1 MESSRQT
8 GSHDSSIAQLT
19 RAELEQL
26 VTERTQ
32 AMRETSETLT
42 AQNEEI
48 IAMNEELVSQN
59 EEITAMN
66 EEIITLNQKLSAINT
81 DLERRVEERTS
92 ELTAAHQELLA
103 QHEEIRAAHDELL
116 RNDEIQNALRE
127 IAEAALTVSLE
138 QLYDT
143 IHQVVR
149 RVLRVENIYI
159 TLVDQDSERIVRP
172 YSTGRTNN
180 VPQQRSQ
187 GKGWTEYVMRLRQAV
202 HITQPLLQR
211 LLSTG
216 EVTMQIENCH
226 EWLGAPLCGGQGE
239 CFGVIAI
246 FSTDA
251 SRGFAVD
258 DSAVLSIIAAQVS
271 LAIERKRAEESLQI
285 NENRLQ
291 RAQALA
297 RVGNWEI
304 DLAGGRVWASDQAY
318 RIYGLTKQGEYL
330 SMQTIRTV
338 VCPEDGPRLDRAMQ
352 LLLAG
357 EGTYDLEFTV
367 RRADNG
373 QETIVHS
380 RAEVV
385 ADAQGKPLKVLGV
398 IQDITERKQIEST
411 LIESEARYRAVLEQA
426 PEAVFLCDPESGEI
440 TETNSRFTDRFGYD
454 LDCHGPLTVYDL
466 TVDRPENIAVFLT
479 QVKNTG
485 VLPLQRRVVRH
496 RNGSYVQVERSGTL
510 VRYRD
515 RSVLVQTMRDV
526 SEEVRREQEIQR
538 DAELATRVQNALLKE
553 AEPSSHL
560 EITTIYEPHS
570 YVGGDLYFM
579 DWRYHGS
586 LLRGFLIDAAGHG
599 LATALHTSAMHVLLR
614 EVNELDL
621 PLPEQMRWLNR
632 RASQYFDDAAFAGA
646 VGFELD
652 LETRELRWSCAGMPH
667 VWLAGSDRQGIVAC
681 AGMYL
686 GICAGEV
693 FEMQTVPLAIGDSVC
708 FMTDGISEV
717 ISRNVDR
724 QPRNYGE
731 MMQLLR
737 AIASGNECHDDATA
751 ICIRVKSMPDSAI
764 AKEGWS
770 RTLRFNGYGDYQR
783 LKGEVR
789 KILAEL
795 TGREHS
801 LQEVAVHEA
810 LANAME
816 CRDGVPRQHRAR
828 LRINKVG
835 SWLIVRVKTS
845 RLGFAGNALLRR
857 LRSHPGEMFEFG
869 EDASMGRGIPI
880 MLATA
885 HRMTYN
891 SEGTELLLAWKLDH

>member
-1 MESSRQT
+1 MESSRQS
-8 GSHDSSIAQLT
+8 GGNDSSIAQLT

-32 AMRETSETLT
+32 AMRETRETLT

-66 EEIITLNQKLSAINT
+66 EEIITLNQKLTAINA

-92 ELTAAHQELLA
+92 ELTAAHQELTA

-116 RNDEIQNALRE
+116 RNAEIQTALRE
-127 IAEAALTVSLE
+127 IAEAALAATSLD
-138 QLYDT
+138 QLYET
-143 IHQVVR
+143 VHQVVK
-149 RVLRVENIYI
+149 RVMQAENIYV
-159 TLVDQDSERIVRP
+159 TLLDAESGRVVRP
-172 YSTGRTNN
+172 YSMGRPNN
-180 VPQQRSQ
+180 VPRRRPV
-187 GKGWTEYVMRLRQAV
+187 GKGWSEYAMQLRRTV

-211 LLSTG
+211 LLANG
-216 EVTMQIENCH
+216 EVTLQIENCN
-226 EWLGAPLCGGQGE
+226 EWLGAPLCNAQGE
-239 CFGVIAI
+239 PFGVIAI

-251 SRGFAVD
+251 SQGFGAD
-258 DSAVLSIIAAQVS
+258 DSAILSIIAAQVALS
-271 LAIERKRAEESLQI
+271 IERKRAEEALLAGES
-285 NENRLQ
+285 RLQ

-304 DLAGGRVWASDQAY
+304 DLARGQVWASNEAY

-338 VCPEDGPRLDRAMQ
+338 VRPEDGPRLDRAMQ

-357 EGTYDLEFTV
+357 EGKYDLEFTV

-385 ADAQGKPLKVLGV
+385 ADAQGNPLKVLGV
-398 IQDITERKQIEST
+398 IQDITERKQIENT

-426 PEAVFLCDPESGEI
+426 PEAIFICDPDSGQI
-440 TETNSRFTDRFGYD
+440 TETNSRFTERFGYD
-454 LDCHGPLTVYDL
+454 LKLHGPLTVYDL
-466 TVDRPENIAVFLT
+466 TVDHNQNIAGYLT
-479 QVKNTG
+479 QVKNVG
-485 VLPLQRRVVRH
+485 VLPLQRRVVQH

-510 VRYRD
+510 VRFRD

-526 SEEVRREQEIQR
+526 SEEVRREQAIHR
-538 DAELATRVQNALLKE
+538 DAELATRVQKALLKTVQ
-553 AEPSSHL
+553 PSPHL
-560 EITTIYEPHS
+560 EITTIYKPYS

-667 VWLAGSDRQGIVAC
+667 VWLSGSDRKGLVAC

-686 GICAGEV
+686 GICASEV
-693 FEMQTVPLAIGDSVC
+693 FEMQTFPLATGDSAC

-717 ISRNVDR
+717 IGRNGDR
-724 QPRNYGE
+724 QPQNYGE
-731 MMQLLR
+731 MVQLLR
-737 AIASGNECHDDATA
+737 AVASGSERHDDATA
-751 ICIRVKSMPDSAI
+751 ICIRVKSLPDSAI
-764 AKEGWS
+764 AKDGWP
-770 RTLRFNGYGDYQR
+770 RILRFNGYGDYQR

-789 KILAEL
+789 KILTEV
-795 TGREHS
+795 TGQEHS

-816 CRDGVPRQHRAR
+816 CRDGMPRQHRAR
-828 LRINKVG
+828 LRINKIG
-835 SWLIVRVKTS
+835 CWLIVRVKTS

-857 LRSHPGEMFEFG
+857 LRSHGELFAFS
-869 EDASMGRGIPI
+869 EDDSMGRGIPI
-880 MLATA
+880 MLATVDK
-885 HRMTYN
+885 MTYN
-891 SEGTELLLAWKLDH
+891 SEGTELLLAWKLDR

>member
-1 MESSRQT
+1 MDNNRSDNK
-8 GSHDSSIAQLT
+8 DSGAISQMT
-19 RAELEQL
+19 RAELEQIIAG
-26 VTERTQ
+26 RTLELRM
-32 AMRETSETLT
+32 ASDSLT
-42 AQNEEI
+42 A
-48 IAMNEELVSQN
+48 QN

-66 EEIITLNQKLSAINT
+66 EEIVTLNHKLAAINAG
-81 DLERRVEERTS
+81 LEHRIEERTV
-92 ELTAAHQELLA
+92 ELTAAHQELTA
-103 QHEEIRAAHDELL
+103 QHEEIRAANDELL
-116 RNDEIQNALRE
+116 RGAEIQTALRE
-127 IAEAALTVSLE
+127 IAEAALAATSLD
-138 QLYDT
+138 QLYET
-143 IHQVVR
+143 VHQVVKR
-149 RVLRVENIYI
+149 ILQAENIYI
-159 TLVDQDSERIVRP
+159 TLLEADSDRVVRP
-172 YSTGRTNN
+172 YSMGRTNN
-180 VPQQRSQ
+180 VPQRRPV
-187 GKGWTEYVMRLRQAV
+187 GKGWTEYVMQLRRTV
-202 HITQPLLQR
+202 HITQPLLKQ
-211 LLSTG
+211 LLSSG
-216 EVTMQIENCH
+216 EVTMQIERCN
-226 EWLGAPLCGGQGE
+226 EWLGAPLCNAQGE
-239 CFGVIAI
+239 PFGVIAI
-246 FSTDA
+246 FSSDA
-251 SRGFAVD
+251 AQGFSAE
-258 DSAVLSIIAAQVS
+258 DSAILSIIAAQVALS
-271 LAIERKRAEESLQI
+271 IDRKRAEEALLAGES
-285 NENRLQ
+285 RL
-291 RAQALA
+291 RRSQALA

-304 DLAGGRVWASDQAY
+304 DLGQRQVWASNEAY
-318 RIYGLTKQGEYL
+318 RIYGLEKQGEYL
-330 SMQTIRTV
+330 PMQTIRTV
-338 VCPEDGPRLDRAMQ
+338 VRPEDGPRLDRAMQ
-352 LLLAG
+352 LLLTG
-357 EGTYDLEFTV
+357 KEKYDLEFTI

-373 QETIVHS
+373 LETIVHS

-398 IQDITERKQIEST
+398 IQDITERKRIEST
-411 LIESEARYRAVLEQA
+411 LVESEARYRAVLEQA
-426 PEAVFLCDPESGEI
+426 PEAIFLCDPDTGEI
-440 TETNSRFTDRFGYD
+440 IETNSRFTDRFGYD
-454 LDCHGPLTVYDL
+454 LASHGPLTLYDL
-466 TVDRPENIAVFLT
+466 SVDRPENIAVFLA

-496 RNGSYVQVERSGTL
+496 SNGSYVQVERSGTL

-515 RSVLVQTMRDV
+515 SSMLVQTMRDV
-526 SEEVRREQEIQR
+526 SEEVRREQEIRR

-667 VWLAGSDRQGIVAC
+667 VWLDGSDRRGIVAC

-686 GICAGEV
+686 GICASEA
-693 FEMQTVPLAIGDSVC
+693 FEMQTLPLSVGDSVC

-717 ISRNVDR
+717 IDRNVDR
-724 QPRNYGE
+724 QPQDYSE
-731 MMQLLR
+731 MVQLLR
-737 AIASGNECHDDATA
+737 AIASGSERHDDATA
-751 ICIRVKSMPDSAI
+751 ICIRVKSLPDSAI
-764 AKEGWS
+764 TKDGWP
-770 RTLRFNGYGDYQR
+770 RTLRLNGYGDYQR

-789 KILAEL
+789 KILAEV
-795 TGREHS
+795 TDQEHS

-828 LRINKVG
+828 LRINRIG

-845 RLGFAGNALLRR
+845 RLGFAGNTLLRR
-857 LRSHPGEMFEFG
+857 LRSHGELFAFS
-869 EDASMGRGIPI
+869 EDDSMGRGIPI

-891 SEGTELLLAWKLDH
+891 SEGTELLLAWKLDRCAGVFAPTQNIKE

>member
-1 MESSRQT
+1 MESSRQA
-8 GSHDSSIAQLT
+8 SNNDSSIAQLT

-26 VTERTQ
+26 VVERTQ
-32 AMRETSETLT
+32 AMRETRETLT

-66 EEIITLNQKLSAINT
+66 EEINDLNQKLSAINN
-81 DLERRVEERTS
+81 DLEHRVEARTS

-116 RNDEIQNALRE
+116 RNAEIQSALKE
-127 IAEAALTVSLE
+127 IAEAALTVPLD
-138 QLYDT
+138 QLYET
-143 IHQVVR
+143 IHQVVS
-149 RVLRVENIYI
+149 RVLQVENIYI
-159 TLVDQDSERIVRP
+159 TLLDPDSGRIVRP

-180 VPQQRSQ
+180 VPLQRFH
-187 GKGWTEYVMRLRQAV
+187 GKGWTEYVMRQRQAV
-202 HITQPLLQR
+202 HITPMLLNK
-211 LLSTG
+211 LFSAG

-226 EWLGAPLCGGQGE
+226 EWLGAPLCDGQGE

-246 FSTDA
+246 FTTDA
-251 SRGFAVD
+251 ARGFAVD

-285 NENRLQ
+285 NESRLQ
-291 RAQALA
+291 RAQTLA

-304 DLAGGRVWASDQAY
+304 DLAGGQVWASDQAY
-318 RIYGLTKQGEYL
+318 RIYGLRKKSGYL
-330 SMQTIRTV
+330 SLAEIRSV
-338 VCPEDGPRLDRAMQ
+338 VSPEESLRLDQAMQ
-352 LLLAG
+352 KLLAG
-357 EGTYDLEFTV
+357 TAEYDLEFTLH
-367 RRADNG
+367 RADDG
-373 QETIVHS
+373 QEVKVHS

-385 ADAQGKPLKVLGV
+385 VDSQGKPLQVLGV
-398 IQDITERKQIEST
+398 IQDITERKRIESI
-411 LIESEARYRAVLEQA
+411 LVDSEARYRAVLEQA
-426 PEAVFLCDPESGEI
+426 PEAVFICDPDTGQI
-440 TETNSRFTDRFGYD
+440 NETNSRFVERFGYD
-454 LDCHGPLTVYDL
+454 LMRHGPLTVYDL
-466 TVDRPENIAVFLT
+466 TVDRPENIGGFLA

-485 VLPLQRRVVRH
+485 SLPLQRRVVRH

-510 VRYRD
+510 VRYGD

-526 SEEVRREQEIQR
+526 SEEVRREQEIRR
-538 DAELATRVQNALLKE
+538 DAELATRVQNALLK
-553 AEPSSHL
+553 AAGPSEHL
-560 EITTIYEPHS
+560 EIITVYEPHS

-579 DWRYHGS
+579 DWRYGGK

-621 PLPEQMRWLNR
+621 PLTEQMRWLNR
-632 RASQYFDDAAFAGA
+632 RAGQYFDDAAFAGA

-667 VWLAGSDRQGIVAC
+667 VWLDGRDRQELVAC
-681 AGMYL
+681 PGMYL
-686 GICAGEV
+686 GICSTED
-693 FEMQTVPLAIGDSVC
+693 FELQSVPLRVGDSVC

-717 ISRNVDR
+717 IARRIGER
-724 QPRNYGE
+724 QPQGYNE
-731 MMQLLR
+731 MVQLL
-737 AIASGNECHDDATA
+737 ISVASGNERHDDATA
-751 ICIRVKSMPDSAI
+751 ICVRVKSLPDSI
-764 AKEGWS
+764 IHKEGWP
-770 RTLRFNGYGDYQR
+770 RTMRFNGYGDYQR

-789 KILAEL
+789 KILAEV
-795 TGREHS
+795 TGQEHS

-816 CRDGVPRQHRAR
+816 CRDGIPRQHQAR
-828 LRINKVG
+828 LRINRIG
-835 SWLIVRVKTS
+835 NRLIVRVRTS

-857 LRSHPGEMFEFG
+857 LRSQGELFAYG

-880 MLATA
+880 MFATT

-891 SEGTELLLAWKLDH
+891 SEGTELLLAWKLK